1 MNPPQWPAHRW
12 GIVGPGG
19 IASRFAEDMPLAT
32 GGELGAVAS
41 RSMDRANAFADKFGI
56 PSRYA
61 DPLALAADPDITVV
75 YVATPHS
82 RHAADTIRLLEAGK
96 HVLCEKPFALN
107 AGQVRRMID
116 AARAND
122 RFLMEAMWSRFLPAY
137 RTLVS
142 TVEAGTIGEPLL
154 VESDFGFRVP
164 VMPDHRL
171 FDPRLGGGALLD
183 IGVYPL
189 QLCSLVLG
197 TPDEVVAGATVGS
210 TGVDEQVAA
219 ILRYGAHRL
228 GVVKAS
234 LRVATGCTARIS
246 GTEGWIELPRFMHH
260 PHSIVI
266 GTGDTGERVDTSFD
280 GHGLHFE
287 ITEVHRCLDAG
298 LLESPLMP
306 LSESAALAATTDA
319 IREQVGVVYPGD

>member
-1 MNPPQWPAHRW
+1 MNTPDRQVHRW

-19 IASRFAEDMPLAT
+19 IASRFAEDMQLAA

-41 RSMDRANAFADKFGI
+41 RSIERADAFADKFGI
-56 PSRYA
+56 QSRYA
-61 DPLALAADPDITVV
+61 DATALAADPDVTVV

-82 RHAADTIRLLEAGK
+82 RHAADTTVLLDAGK

-107 AGQVRRMID
+107 AGEVRRMID

-137 RTLVS
+137 RTLLR

-197 TPDEVVAGATVGS
+197 TPDEVVAGATVGV

-219 ILRYGAHRL
+219 IFRYGAHRL
-228 GVVKAS
+228 GVIKAS

-260 PHSIVI
+260 PSSMMI
-266 GTGDTGERVDTSFD
+266 GAGDTGEHVDTSFD

-287 ITEVHRCLDAG
+287 IAEVHRCIDAG

-306 LSESAALAATTDA
+306 LSESAAIAATMDA
-319 IREQVGVVYPGD
+319 IREQIGVVYPGE